1 MHICMLLVKR
11 ETVGAK
17 TGLQEARWVSEA
29 ELQKPISDV
38 ERVLIAVL
46 VRTFLYIYDAF

>member
-1 MHICMLLVKR
+1 MHIRMLLVQR
-11 ETVGAK
+11 ETVGA
-17 TGLQEARWVSEA
+17 LQEARCVSEA